1 MHIHREQNA
10 TSLQGPMTDSI
21 DMNEISSCTCVRAR
35 RIARQLT
42 RLYDGALQPIGV
54 TANQFSLLVKL
65 LGVSLRG
72 MNGLSMGALA
82 ERAGM
87 HYSTLNRDIK
97 PLKRQGF
104 VADAGNEGDGRV
116 RTICITEKGRAKLLE
131 AVPAWRQ
138 AQMHVQDLLGH
149 EVTLS
154 LNGLLDLACAKV
166 GSHKRVAG

>member
-1 MHIHREQNA
+1 MA
-10 TSLQGPMTDSI
+10 DSI
-21 DMNEISSCTCVRAR
+21 DLNEISNCTCVRAR

-42 RLYDGALQPIGV
+42 RLYDGALQPAGV
-54 TANQFSLLVKL
+54 TANQFALLVKL
-65 LGVSLRG
+65 FGASQYG
-72 MNGLSMGALA
+72 MKGLSMGVLA

-104 VADAGNEGDGRV
+104 VSDVGNEGDGRV
-116 RTICITEKGRAKLLE
+116 RTICITEKGRAKLRE

-138 AQMHVQDLLGH
+138 AQTRVQDVLGH

-166 GSHKRVAG
+166 GRPKRVAG